1 MVTHGRRQHEPEN
14 FADHV
19 VWEIELRENLV
30 GVDGLLQNAHLVSLH
45 ESRQHAIE
53 PQYAVVRIGNGTESA
68 HQQNSGQF
76 VRAL

>member
-1 MVTHGRRQHEPEN
+1 MVTHGRWQHEPEN
-14 FADHV
+14 LADHV

-30 GVDGLLQNAHLVSLH
+30 GIDGLLQNAHLVSLH

-53 PQYAVVRIGNGTESA
+53 PQYAVVCVGNGTESA
-68 HQQNSGQF
+68 HQQITGKF